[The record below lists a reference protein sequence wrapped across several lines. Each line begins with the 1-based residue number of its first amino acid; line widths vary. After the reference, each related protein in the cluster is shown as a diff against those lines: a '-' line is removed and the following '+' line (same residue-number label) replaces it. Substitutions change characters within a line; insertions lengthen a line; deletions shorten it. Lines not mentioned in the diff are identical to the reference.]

1 MQMATFKTIICKV
14 VAECPVNLG
23 GIIFVHFIAYFEAT
37 LSGSVAKEFRFGL
50 IRARTILKLI
60 ILFLVL
66 SYSYCPFVQPN
77 LAAGLMMTSRRV
89 YPSSH

>member
-1 MQMATFKTIICKV
+1 MQMATFKTIIRKV

-23 GIIFVHFIAYFEAT
+23 GIIFVHFIASFEAT

-60 ILFLVL
+60 ILFFVLFFVLMSLVIEVIVPL
-66 SYSYCPFVQPN
+66 YS
-77 LAAGLMMTSRRV
+77 LI
-89 YPSSH
+89 